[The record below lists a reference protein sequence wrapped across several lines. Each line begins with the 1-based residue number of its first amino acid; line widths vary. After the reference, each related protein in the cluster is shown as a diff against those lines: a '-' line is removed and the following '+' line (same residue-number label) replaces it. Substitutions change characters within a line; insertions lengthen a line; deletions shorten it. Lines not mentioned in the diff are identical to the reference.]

1 MLRHLEGFDDMAT
14 LSARRPA
21 GLLALT
27 LGCPGL
33 IFARWLTGG
42 RAVLRLPCFEDLEPS
57 EKLSHMRFEFTV
69 SCLEALTLRTG
80 DFADVLLW
88 QGNRATPLSSYH
100 RRSLDD
106 AV

>member
-1 MLRHLEGFDDMAT
+1 MLRHLEGFADKAT

-80 DFADVLLW
+80 DFADVLL
-88 QGNRATPLSSYH
+88 
-100 RRSLDD
+100 
-106 AV
+106 